1 MNGKGR
7 VLVVDDEFTA
17 VRVLSAIISDE
28 GYSVLESF
36 GADQAIDIIG
46 KNEVDVVITDLRMQG
61 KDGIQLFEYINE
73 KHSDIPVI
81 FLTAYGTVESA
92 VQTMINGA
100 FYYFI
105 KPPDYNKLK
114 AILARAV
121 EQRCLKRE
129 LELLRKKIPDE
140 NNLNIIGHSDEML
153 KIFDTVKAVRD
164 STSSIL
170 ISGKTGTGKELI
182 ARALHYSSIRGDKP
196 FITVNCAAI
205 PKELLESELFGYEK
219 GAFTGAT
226 SRKIGRLEEAAGG
239 TLFLDEIGEFDVSL
253 QAKLLRVLE
262 EKEINRLGSNIRIPI
277 EFRLVSSTNR
287 DLEKET
293 LEGNFREDLLY
304 RLNVISIRVPSLK
317 ERKDD
322 IPLLVSHFINDFCM
336 REKKKSLFVSRQAMK
351 ILQEYHWPGN
361 IRQLRNVIERAVVLA
376 KGDEIT
382 QNELFGE
389 LLDFKGHDKVRASSR
404 TLKELEIQA
413 VEETLLSCNGN
424 KSMAAKTLGISRKT
438 FYKRLRDVEVPQKTD
453 LSGFQKY

>member
-1 MNGKGR
+1 
-7 VLVVDDEFTA
+7 
-17 VRVLSAIISDE
+17 
-28 GYSVLESF
+28 
-36 GADQAIDIIG
+36 
-46 KNEVDVVITDLRMQG
+46 
-61 KDGIQLFEYINE
+61 
-73 KHSDIPVI
+73 
-81 FLTAYGTVESA
+81 
-92 VQTMINGA
+92 
-100 FYYFI
+100 
-105 KPPDYNKLK
+105 
-114 AILARAV
+114 
-121 EQRCLKRE
+121 
-129 LELLRKKIPDE
+129 
-140 NNLNIIGHSDEML
+140 
-153 KIFDTVKAVRD
+153 
-164 STSSIL
+164 
-170 ISGKTGTGKELI
+170 
-182 ARALHYSSIRGDKP
+182 
-196 FITVNCAAI
+196 
-205 PKELLESELFGYEK
+205 
-219 GAFTGAT
+219 
-226 SRKIGRLEEAAGG
+226 
-239 TLFLDEIGEFDVSL
+239 LFLDEIGEFDVSL

-262 EKEINRLGSNIRIPI
+262 EKEINRLGSNIKIPI

-322 IPLLVSHFINDFCM
+322 IPLLVSHFINDFCT

-453 LSGFQKY
+453 ISGFQQY